1 MIRFFRKMS
10 VRTKLLSSFLLLASF
25 VLILGLTAIFIQQKI
40 KVSQQNTLSSINLSD
55 AFFEGKYFLRSDMH
69 IFTVLMKTKTEER
82 LNYWWGEHNFQVQF
96 FNDQI
101 VKIEKEF
108 ENKTGFESDTLKNSL
123 FAIINTVRDDYT
135 KKMLPIF
142 IQFKELKI
150 NELTIDAQ
158 IGQLINRDSEAAKKL
173 IKQQDDIKDRYNDL
187 NQIVTQ
193 TGLQIILKLDEGKD
207 KVRLVIKGIE
217 AHGEALMVKSFITFL
232 VFTILGVFFSLVV
245 AWYISILITYPVQ
258 KILQHVYKL
267 GRGEHPEKLHIKLD
281 DEFGSIQKS
290 LNDLTESLML
300 TSEFSKKIGDGNF
313 DSQYKTMSENDI
325 LGNSLLQMRDN
336 LKKARDEQN
345 QRKEEDD
352 RRSWASNGFAKF
364 SDILRQNNDDFR
376 VLCDSV
382 IKNLVKY
389 IDANQGGVFLLNEE
403 DKHDQ
408 FFELISTFAWDR
420 KKYINKRIEKG
431 EGIVGACAMEKET
444 IIITDVPEDYV
455 AITSGV
461 GKANPTC
468 VILIPLKHEE
478 IILGVIEMASFKVV
492 EKHQIDFL
500 EKIAESIASTI
511 CAVKI
516 NSRTKFLLEQSQQQS
531 EEMSAQEEEMR
542 QNMEELQATQEEA
555 ARKSEEMEGLLN
567 SLNTASYMVEYDL
580 NGSITNI
587 NDEFLHRLGVTHQ
600 QIIGTHHSENIE
612 MTQKQKKEYGR
623 FWDDL
628 RTGKSKKVKSKI
640 SWNGKIVDLI
650 ETYFPVTDGEGN
662 VIKVMKMSHE
672 LDDFKD

>member
-1 MIRFFRKMS
+1 MS

>member
-1 MIRFFRKMS
+1 MIQFFRKMA

-69 IFTVLMKTKTEER
+69 LFTVLMKTKTEER
-82 LNYWWGEHNFQVQF
+82 LNYWWGEHSFQVQF

-101 VKIEKEF
+101 IKIEKEF
-108 ENKTGFESDTLKNSL
+108 ENETGFENDTLKNSL
-123 FAIINTVRDDYT
+123 FTIINTVRNDYT

-150 NELTIDAQ
+150 KELAIDSQ
-158 IGQLINRDSEAAKKL
+158 LSQLINRNSDVAKQL
-173 IKQQDDIKDRYNDL
+173 IKQQDDIKERYNDL
-187 NQIVTQ
+187 DQIITQ

-207 KVRLVIKGIE
+207 KVRLVVKGIE
-217 AHGEALMVKSFITFL
+217 THGKALMVKSFITFL

-245 AWYISILITYPVQ
+245 AWYISILVTYPVQ

-290 LNDLTESLML
+290 LNDLTESLMV
-300 TSEFSKKIGDGNF
+300 TSEFSKEIGNGNF

-325 LGNSLLQMRDN
+325 LGNSLLQMRDS
-336 LKKARDEQN
+336 LKKAHDLQN
-345 QRKEEDD
+345 QRREEDD

-364 SDILRQNNDDFR
+364 SDILRHNNDDFR
-376 VLCDSV
+376 VLCDNV
-382 IKNLVKY
+382 IKNIVKY
-389 IDANQGGVFLLNEE
+389 IDANQGGIFLLNEE

-420 KKYINKRIEKG
+420 KKYINKRIEKA
-431 EGIVGACAMEKET
+431 EGIVGACALEKET

-455 AITSGV
+455 AITSGI
-461 GKANPTC
+461 GKAKPTC
-468 VILIPLKHEE
+468 VILVPLKHEE
-478 IILGVIEMASFKVV
+478 IVLGVIEMASFKVI
-492 EKHQIDFL
+492 EKYQIDFL
-500 EKIAESIASTI
+500 EKVAESIASTI
-511 CAVKI
+511 SAVKI
-516 NSRTKFLLEQSQQQS
+516 NSHTKFLLEQSQQQS

-542 QNMEELQATQEEA
+542 QNIEELQATQEEA
-555 ARKSEEMEGLLN
+555 ARKSGEIEGLLK
-567 SLNTASYMVEYDL
+567 SLNAAAYMVEYDL
-580 NGSITNI
+580 NGNITNI
-587 NDEFLHRLGVTHQ
+587 NDEYLQRLGVTHQ
-600 QIIGTHHSENIE
+600 QIVGTHHSGNVE
-612 MTQKQKKEYGR
+612 MTQNQKKEYAT

-628 RTGKSKKVKSKI
+628 RVGKSKKVKSKI
-640 SWNGKIVDLI
+640 NWDGKMVDFI

-662 VIKVMKMSHE
+662 VFKVMKMSHE
-672 LDDFKD
+672 FGDFKD